1 MQVIIFS
8 YECEILNRE
17 LKHGGLLLENGVLNG
32 GIVFFKLSK
41 NNSKKYLNAVF
52 IYTGNVRLWPL

>member
-17 LKHGGLLLENGVLNG
+17 LKHGGLLLENDVLNG
-32 GIVFFKLSK
+32 GVAFSK

-52 IYTGNVRLWPL
+52 IILCQLNKSNT

>member
-41 NNSKKYLNAVF
+41 NKILECRIHY
-52 IYTGNVRLWPL
+52 PLSVEQIKHLA